1 VTETLQLEEA
11 IDLREDHLHEAPK
24 LLVEWS
30 SPWEEFRTSVRPA
43 LARSTARLAGEAPY
57 GLRPY
62 RGMLLTWVAEAFL
75 LFVVVVLPVKIA
87 QLKPYAPPKLASHD
101 VIYYSGDELPRTEDL
116 GGAHAGVVGS
126 AGGNEAHHRT
136 QTIKISRGG
145 SLVEKVVDAPNL
157 KLPASRDAVAN
168 LLAIKPNPGP
178 PPLEG
183 LHARRPVL
191 TLPAD
196 VIAPAPNVTRDYRR
210 GALSATSVIPPAPSV
225 ARDHALTAPSLSA
238 TVIPPAPNVSR
249 EHTLVAPK
257 LDSTVVAPAPN
268 VARERT
274 RNAPALNGTIIPP
287 APSAASPEISRAPVQ
302 MTNVAVV
309 PPPVSSPER
318 ETSRTA
324 KLTMPAP
331 SVVAP
336 PPSADRSRDLHR
348 LASGSV
354 ADPSRNVV
362 PPPPT
367 QPGNTGLMSSLVGKI
382 FGTTDVVP
390 PPPSISGGSASGSS
404 RGTPG
409 GTGTAIGANVVPPPP
424 SVSGGGTTG
433 RSTGGSTSG
442 SLNANVVPPPPSLSG
457 SGHDTG
463 HASTAP
469 GGPGGTLLGSNV
481 VPPPPSIGGGTSLS
495 GSGRG
500 AKGAGL
506 GSPLDV
512 GSALAP
518 PGGGAS
524 GGGSGVVVTNQPGSK
539 VGIPGNAGTGSL
551 AMSPSG
557 GDKPGLG
564 GGGEGSSIGH
574 GSGPGSGM
582 AGEGTG
588 AGKVGTGHG
597 SDPNASAGISPTP
610 GPGGAG
616 RGTSGTPAVPGVSIS
631 GGSTGI
637 VNLPSFGSDGSS
649 SAPVPQRSS
658 VKQQQ
663 GPAITIVATARSGG
677 AFNRYGELP
686 GDNYTIYFDT
696 TFGPASMQFADPSS
710 AGHSYG
716 GALVGPQP
724 LRADLPPGL
733 PRSQITVRCVLD
745 ASGNLK
751 VVSLLESGPPD
762 VTVKLLSAIAKWKFR
777 PAMRGDQPVL
787 VNAILG
793 FNTNTND
800 RF

>member
-1 VTETLQLEEA
+1 MTETLQLEEA
-11 IDLREDHLHEAPK
+11 IEVRTIRLHEAPK

-30 SPWEEFRTSVRPA
+30 SPWEEFRTSIRPA

-62 RGMLLTWVAEAFL
+62 RTMLATWALEAFL
-75 LFVVVVLPVKIA
+75 FLAVIILPVKIA
-87 QLKPYAPPKLASHD
+87 KLRPYAPPKLSSHD

-116 GGAHAGVVGS
+116 GGAHAGTAGN
-126 AGGNEAHHRT
+126 AGGNEARHHT
-136 QTIKISRGG
+136 QTIRIARGG

-157 KLPASRDAVAN
+157 KLPVSRDAVAN

-183 LHARRPVL
+183 LRASRPSL

-196 VIAPAPNVTRDYRR
+196 VIAPAPKLTRDYTR
-210 GALSATSVIPPAPSV
+210 GTLSSPSIIPPAASVTRNNPLTAPSLTAAVIPPAPS
-225 ARDHALTAPSLSA
+225 
-238 TVIPPAPNVSR
+238 VSR

-257 LDSTVVAPAPN
+257 LDSSVIAPAPS
-268 VARERT
+268 VAPERA
-274 RNAPALNGTIIPP
+274 RSAPALAGTVIPP
-287 APSAASPEISRAPVQ
+287 APSAVSPQISRSPVQ

-331 SVVAP
+331 SVIAP
-336 PPSADRSRDLHR
+336 PPSADMSRDLHR

-354 ADPSRNVV
+354 ADPSKSVV

-367 QPGNTGLMSSLVGKI
+367 PSGNGGLMSSLVGKI

-390 PPPSISGGSASGSS
+390 PPPNVSGGSTSGNP

-409 GTGTAIGANVVPPPP
+409 GTGTALAANVVSPPPSVSASGATGRPGGGSMAGALTANVVPPPP
-424 SVSGGGTTG
+424 SI
-433 RSTGGSTSG
+433 
-442 SLNANVVPPPPSLSG
+442 AG
-457 SGHDTG
+457 SGRG
-463 HASTAP
+463 AGNASTP
-469 GGPGGTLLGSNV
+469 TGGPGGTLLAGNV

-500 AKGAGL
+500 TRGAGL

-518 PGGGAS
+518 PSS
-524 GGGSGVVVTNQPGSK
+524 GGGGYGVVISNQPGSK

-551 AMSPSG
+551 AMSTTGS
-557 GDKPGLG
+557 DKPGLG
-564 GGGEGSSIGH
+564 GAGGGSSIGH
-574 GSGPGSGM
+574 GNGPGSGM
-582 AGEGTG
+582 TGEGAG

-597 SDPNASAGISPTP
+597 VDPNARGGISPTP

-616 RGTSGTPAVPGVSIS
+616 RVASGTPAVPGVAIS
-631 GGSTGI
+631 GGSTAI
-637 VNLPSFGSDGSS
+637 VNLPSFGSDGGGSS
-649 SAPVPQRSS
+649 PTVLARSP
-658 VKQQQ
+658 VKQQL

-686 GDNYTIYFDT
+686 GDNYSVYFPDSA
-696 TFGPASMQFADPSS
+696 FGPLSMQYADPDS
-710 AGHSYG
+710 ATHSYAGSLG
-716 GALVGPQP
+716 GLEP
-724 LRADLPPGL
+724 LRSDLPVGL
-733 PRSQITVRCVLD
+733 PRSQIVVRCVID

-751 VVSLLESGPPD
+751 IVSLLESGPSD
-762 VTVKLLSAIAKWKFR
+762 VTTKILSALSKWKFR

-793 FNTNTND
+793 FNVNTND
-800 RF
+800 KF